1 MKRVLIGLTVL
12 IGVALSV
19 LVLTLKLFTGFLN
32 RPAATG
38 TPSVA
43 VVVQKGTSFEELDRV
58 LFSKGLLSRPNWF
71 AIYLKHFRK
80 NFSISTGEYQL
91 TASMSPA
98 EIAELIQRGQ
108 VVRYTLVIPGGLT
121 LDQSAALLER
131 EEIVSAA
138 GFKHLAST
146 ASIAESLGVPGP
158 TLEGYLFPDAYELP
172 KRMKPAE
179 LLELMFR
186 RYRKTVPKELIE
198 QAEAR
203 RLTEHELVSM
213 AALVELEV
221 RPEERPMFAAMYH
234 ARLKR
239 GLPLES
245 RSALALGLGKAPSEL
260 VAADF
265 KVEADFNTYLKP
277 GVPRRPLVSPS
288 LKAMTIV
295 ANPPESDVLYAAPLG
310 DARHQFCV
318 DKECYDHAL
327 ARARG
332 EPIRTPRPSP
342 LPRPVPPPVPPP
354 SNER

>member
-12 IGVALSV
+12 IGVALSGV
-19 LVLTLKLFTGFLN
+19 VLTLKLFLGFLN

-38 TPSVA
+38 SPSVA
-43 VVVQKGTSFEELDRV
+43 VVVQKGTSFEDLDRV
-58 LFSKGLLSRPNWF
+58 LFAKGLLSRPGWF
-71 AIYLKHFRK
+71 AIYLEHFRK
-80 NFSISTGEYQL
+80 GFDMPAGEYQL

-121 LDQSAALLER
+121 LEQSAALLER
-131 EEIVSAA
+131 EEIVKVEP
-138 GFKHLAST
+138 FVRLAST
-146 ASIAESLGVPGP
+146 PTVAEALGVPGP

-172 KRMKPAE
+172 KRMKPIE

-198 QAEAR
+198 QAEGL

-221 RPEERPMFAAMYH
+221 RPEERPMFAAMFH
-234 ARLKR
+234 ARLKK

-260 VAADF
+260 VPADF
-265 KVEADFNTYLKP
+265 KVDADFNTYLKP

-295 ANPPESDVLYAAPLG
+295 ANPPPSDVLYAAPLG

-332 EPIRTPRPSP
+332 EPVPTPRPP
-342 LPRPVPPPVPPP
+342 PMPRPIPPPPI
-354 SNER
+354 E